1 MAHGSKTKKWQIE
14 AKPTWHKG
22 PRPKSGKLRLNLHD
36 TISKGKLISLDPK
49 KELKRERERERRP
62 THMKAYSFHLHQ
74 HPLRISLVNNLYSNE
89 LGDLNILLCLC
100 W

>member
-49 KELKRERERERRP
+49 KELKREREREREGP
-62 THMKAYSFHLHQ
+62 HT
-74 HPLRISLVNNLYSNE
+74 
-89 LGDLNILLCLC
+89 
-100 W
+100 